1 MNHTFNKESKYQSPH
16 WNQDA
21 TFHVGTSWHF
31 VIQLVLSR
39 PLFKRTPG
47 ENLFLRIS
55 ENFFQRKDSCVFSFA
70 KNTFRLGYFH
80 ADFMLCLYFH
90 EYLLLDFRM
99 INSQWVSLNFSE
111 FLQCF
116 SSQYQIQGKLA
127 SSTRIR
133 ISFQRCQ
140 KIHTYL

>member
-1 MNHTFNKESKYQSPH
+1 MESRCHLPRCHFLTFSLS
-16 WNQDA
+16 
-21 TFHVGTSWHF
+21 VGIVEAVVQAYPWRKSF
-31 VIQLVLSR
+31 
-39 PLFKRTPG
+39 P
-47 ENLFLRIS
+47 
-55 ENFFQRKDSCVFSFA
+55 ENFGKILSEERLIFFSFA
-70 KNTFRLGYFH
+70 KNPFRLGCFH
-80 ADFMLCLYFH
+80 PDFMLCLYFH

-116 SSQYQIQGKLA
+116 SSQYHIQGKLA